1 MTQKSF
7 MNLMKRNSD
16 FAVYITIAMIILIIG
31 IVMVGNIVDIG
42 VSFTT
47 LSESEISPLGSVLTA
62 IGGWMVFTF
71 AISYLINHRAQKE
84 AKNEIRA
91 TSLLLVKFI
100 KELDRAQTKSTKI
113 LLDWNKTTSLKTTR
127 EMLSAQGITEK
138 EVENTISKLN
148 EDFENQIEK
157 LNTTINNIRFESESR
172 MKKCCDFDMMDHVC
186 KNVPT
191 KEILEAI

>member
-1 MTQKSF
+1 
-7 MNLMKRNSD
+7 MKRNSD

>member
-1 MTQKSF
+1 M
-7 MNLMKRNSD
+7 MRRNSE
-16 FAVYITIAMIILIIG
+16 FVVYATVAVIILLIG
-31 IVMVGNIVDIG
+31 IIMVGNAVDIG

-47 LSESEISPLGSVLTA
+47 LSESKASPLGSVLTA

-71 AISYLINHRAQKE
+71 AISYLIHRRAQRESKD
-84 AKNEIRA
+84 EIRA

-148 EDFENQIEK
+148 KDFENQIER
-157 LNTTINNIRFESESR
+157 LNTTINDIRFESESR
-172 MKKCCDFDMMDHVC
+172 MKKCCDIDMMDHVC

>member
-1 MTQKSF
+1 MTQDSF
-7 MNLMKRNSD
+7 MNMMKRNSE
-16 FAVYITIAMIILIIG
+16 FVVYATVAVIILIIG

>member
-1 MTQKSF
+1 MTQKNF
-7 MNLMKRNSD
+7 LNMMRRNSE
-16 FAVYITIAMIILIIG
+16 FVVYATVAVIILLIG
-31 IVMVGNIVDIG
+31 IIMVGNAVDIG

-47 LSESEISPLGSVLTA
+47 LSESKASPLGSVLTA

-71 AISYLINHRAQKE
+71 AISYLIHRRAQRESKD
-84 AKNEIRA
+84 EIRA

-148 EDFENQIEK
+148 KDFENQIER
-157 LNTTINNIRFESESR
+157 LNTTINDIRFESESR
-172 MKKCCDFDMMDHVC
+172 MKKCCDIDMMDHVC